1 MTILL
6 WARFL
11 LLASIAGLVVLYVI
25 AELPRNE

>member
-6 WARFL
+6 WTHFL

-25 AELPRNE
+25 AELPRHE

>member
-11 LLASIAGLVVLYVI
+11 LLASLVGLVALYVM
-25 AELPRNE
+25 AELPRRE

>member
-11 LLASIAGLVVLYVI
+11 LLASIAGLVALYVI
-25 AELPRNE
+25 AELPRHE

>member
-11 LLASIAGLVVLYVI
+11 LLLSLVGLVSLYVM
-25 AELPRNE
+25 AELPRRD

>member
-11 LLASIAGLVVLYVI
+11 LLASIAGLVVLYVM
-25 AELPRNE
+25 AALPRHE

>member
-11 LLASIAGLVVLYVI
+11 LLASLAGLVALYVI
-25 AELPRNE
+25 AEMPHRE

>member
-11 LLASIAGLVVLYVI
+11 LLASLVGLLALYVM
-25 AELPRNE
+25 AELPHRD

>member
-11 LLASIAGLVVLYVI
+11 LLASLMGLVALYLM
-25 AELPRNE
+25 AELPRRE

>member
-11 LLASIAGLVVLYVI
+11 LLASLVGLVALYVM
-25 AELPRNE
+25 AELPHRD

>member
-11 LLASIAGLVVLYVI
+11 LLASMVGLVALYVM
-25 AELPRNE
+25 AELPRHE